1 VKDAERKG
9 EIERF
14 RTERYVSDA
23 MKVVTD
29 VFCFATSS
37 AAGLGSSRWRCSTRG
52 AINIDQ
58 RPLATA
64 DIEPHTAAGRQ
75 TIPGKDAEI
84 IVEDR
89 LTLLV
94 REMIRVLPE
103 VRPFAPEA
111 AYDQRIPVIAGSILN

>member
-1 VKDAERKG
+1 MPVLLRGIEVDEINCSDIQEADFAEM
-9 EIERF
+9 RF
-14 RTERYVSDA
+14 
-23 MKVVTD
+23 
-29 VFCFATSS
+29 
-37 AAGLGSSRWRCSTRG
+37 LRC
-52 AINIDQ
+52 INIDQ
-58 RPLATA
+58 RPLAAA